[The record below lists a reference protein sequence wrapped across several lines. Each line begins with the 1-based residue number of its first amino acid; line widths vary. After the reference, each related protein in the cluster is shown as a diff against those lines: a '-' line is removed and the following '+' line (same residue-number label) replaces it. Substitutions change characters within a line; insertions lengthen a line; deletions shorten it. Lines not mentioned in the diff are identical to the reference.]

1 MEFRDHICKAVEE
14 IFSSMIF
21 MDIAVMDEVPTFLD
35 GENMLSGMIGF
46 AGELKGTI
54 LIHLP
59 APVAIAITNAFL
71 ELNLEEV
78 DSEVKDAI
86 GELANMV
93 AGGFKYHLPDNG
105 QSIQLSIPSVISGRG
120 YTCEA
125 TGSHSRLVV
134 AFETPA
140 GPFLT
145 ELLIKGTVS
154 AGV

>member
-1 MEFRDHICKAVEE
+1 MGFRDHICKAVEE
-14 IFSSMIF
+14 IFASMIF
-21 MDIAVMDEVPTFLD
+21 MDVAVLDEAPVSLE
-35 GENMLSGMIGF
+35 GETMLSGVIGF
-46 AGELKGTI
+46 AGDLQGTI

-59 APVAIAITNAFL
+59 VPVAIAITNAFL
-71 ELNLEEV
+71 ELDLDEV

-86 GELANMV
+86 GELANML
-93 AGGFKYHLPDNG
+93 AGGFKYHLPATG
-105 QSIQLSIPSVISGRG
+105 QGTQLSIPSVISGQG

-145 ELLIKGTVS
+145 ELLVKSTC
-154 AGV
+154 

>member
-1 MEFRDHICKAVEE
+1 MEFRDHICKAVDE

-21 MDIAVMDEVPTFLD
+21 MDIAVMDEVPASLD

-46 AGELKGTI
+46 AGDLKGTI

-59 APVAIAITNAFL
+59 ASVAIAITNAFL
-71 ELNLEEV
+71 ELDLEEV

-105 QSIQLSIPSVISGRG
+105 QSTQLSIPSVISGRG

-125 TGSHSRLVV
+125 TGSYSRLVV

-145 ELLIKGTVS
+145 ELLIKSTVS

>member
-1 MEFRDHICKAVEE
+1 MEFRGHICKAVEE
-14 IFSSMIF
+14 IFASMIF
-21 MDIAVMDEVPTFLD
+21 MDVSVLDEESASLE
-35 GENMLSGMIGF
+35 GESMLSGVIGF
-46 AGELKGTI
+46 AGDLKGTL

-59 APVAIAITNAFL
+59 VPVAVAVTNAFL
-71 ELNLEEV
+71 ELDLEEV

-105 QSIQLSIPSVISGRG
+105 QGTQLSIPSVISGQG

-125 TGSHSRLVV
+125 TGSYSRLVV
-134 AFETPA
+134 PFETPA

-145 ELLIKGTVS
+145 ELLVKSTV
-154 AGV
+154 